1 MDNLDIRWKQRFS
14 SYKRALA
21 QLTKFIEK
29 GELNELEEQGLI
41 QAFEYTHE
49 LAWKL
54 LKEFLSYQGIQDIYG
69 SRDATRAAFGLG
81 LIEEGESWMNMI
93 KDCNRTSHAYNRDV
107 AKEIASNITHCFF
120 DIFTRAQTNNSA
132 IEDEQR
138 NAFTVWSKGNRH

>member
-29 GELNELEEQGLI
+29 GDLNELEEQGLI

-54 LKEFLSYQGIQDIYG
+54 LKEFLSYQGTQDIYG
-69 SRDATRAAFGLG
+69 SRDATRMAFGLG
-81 LIEEGESWMNMI
+81 LIEDGESWMNMI
-93 KDCNRTSHAYNRDV
+93 KDRNRTSDTYNRDV
-107 AKEIASNITHCFF
+107 AKEIAANITKHFF
-120 DIFTRAQTNNSA
+120 DLFTALQTKMQA
-132 IEDEQR
+132 IEDEQ
-138 NAFTVWSKGNRH
+138 

>member
-29 GELNELEEQGLI
+29 GDLNELEEQGLI

-54 LKEFLSYQGIQDIYG
+54 LKEFLSYQGTQDIYG
-69 SRDATRAAFGLG
+69 SRDATRMAFGLG
-81 LIEEGESWMNMI
+81 LIEDGESWMNMI
-93 KDCNRTSHAYNRDV
+93 KDRNRTSHTYNRDV
-107 AKEIASNITHCFF
+107 AKEIAANITKHFF
-120 DIFTRAQTNNSA
+120 DLFTALQTKMQA
-132 IEDEQR
+132 IEDEQ
-138 NAFTVWSKGNRH
+138 

>member
-1 MDNLDIRWKQRFS
+1 MDDLDIRWKQRFS

-54 LKEFLSYQGIQDIYG
+54 LKEFLGYQGIRDIYG
-69 SRDATRAAFGLG
+69 SRDATRTAFSLG
-81 LIEEGESWMNMI
+81 LIEEGESWMQMI
-93 KDCNRTSHAYNRDV
+93 KDRNRTSHTYNRDV
-107 AKEIASNITHCFF
+107 AKEIASNITKRFF
-120 DIFTRAQTNNSA
+120 DLFTALQTKMQA
-132 IEDEQR
+132 IDNEQ
-138 NAFTVWSKGNRH
+138 

>member
-69 SRDATRAAFGLG
+69 SRDATRTAFSLG
-81 LIEEGESWMNMI
+81 LIEEGESWMQMI
-93 KDCNRTSHAYNRDV
+93 QDRNRTSHTYNRDV
-107 AKEIASNITHCFF
+107 AQEISTNITKRFF
-120 DIFTRAQTNNSA
+120 DLFIALRIKMQA
-132 IEDEQR
+132 IEDEQ
-138 NAFTVWSKGNRH
+138 